1 MQDEKEKNKIL
12 DIKDKLLESI
22 EKDIAF
28 NDKLR
33 KSIKADDKKALAK
46 FNLYTRNTKNLVDI
60 LSKLNEIDQ
69 EYTDNKI
76 EFVIG
81 DNVPKEYFN

>member
-22 EKDIAF
+22 EKDIVF

>member
-1 MQDEKEKNKIL
+1 MKEKKKNKITE
-12 DIKDKLLESI
+12 IKDKLLKNI

-46 FNLYTRNTKNLVDI
+46 FNIYTRNTKNLVDI

-69 EYTDNKI
+69 EYQDNIVKLVMCDDI
-76 EFVIG
+76 
-81 DNVPKEYFN
+81 PKEYFN